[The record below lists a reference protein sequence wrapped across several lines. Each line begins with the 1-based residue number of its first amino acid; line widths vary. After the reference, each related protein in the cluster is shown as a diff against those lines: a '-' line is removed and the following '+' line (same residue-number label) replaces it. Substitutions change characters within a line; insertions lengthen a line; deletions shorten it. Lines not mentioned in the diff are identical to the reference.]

1 MLDKQTESLMLDYVL
16 RHEGGIYYA
25 YENRLDSVPD
35 EFQSKKASR
44 YLAAIE
50 LLARYGSAK
59 DKLLFAYDWLKDNQ
73 QTDGTWDMGA
83 AVKDGV
89 YFPLS
94 DRWDKTTRISDST
107 YRISKLFSVL
117 SPCTYEH
124 TK

>member
-1 MLDKQTESLMLDYVL
+1 MIDKQTESLMLDYVL
-16 RHEGGIYYA
+16 RHEGGIYYV

-83 AVKDGV
+83 ASKDG
-89 YFPLS
+89 S
-94 DRWDKTTRISDST
+94 ISRYPTVGIRQQELQTALIGSASCFL
-107 YRISKLFSVL
+107 Y
-117 SPCTYEH
+117 
-124 TK
+124 